1 MKLIKF
7 ILPLFVLASGCA
19 SAYVWKSSVPKDM
32 RTVAVPVFV
41 NKSNLQEIGAIAS
54 RQILREFQR
63 EGTFK
68 LVRNEDSAVEIQGEI
83 VSALQGRL
91 AYAQRT
97 GQRIAGYDFRVSAVV
112 SVIDHKNGR
121 VLVDNKTY
129 VGSAPLTTS
138 DDLMTAER
146 NAAGAAA
153 DDLARQI
160 VDDVLNLKW

>member
-7 ILPLFVLASGCA
+7 FLPLLVLVSGCA
-19 SAYVWKSSVPKDM
+19 STYAWKSSVPKDM

-41 NKSNLQEIGAIAS
+41 NKSNLQEIGAIAA

-68 LVRNEDSAVEIQGEI
+68 LVRNEDSVVEIQGEI
-83 VSALQGRL
+83 TSSSLERMASARH
-91 AYAQRT
+91 T
-97 GQRIAGYDFRVSAVV
+97 GQRMTGYNFKIKANV

-129 VGSAPLTTS
+129 VGSAPLTAG
-138 DDLMTAER
+138 DDLMNAER
-146 NAAGAAA
+146 KASGAAA